1 MQCDWRQAAKALY
14 HSPFCW
20 MCMRSKQR
28 ARLKMLP
35 LPKTIEEG
43 SVRLFPPLTFRK
55 ADSQNHSAVPTRP
68 ARRFQR
74 LFYVCCISD
83 AYRRLRRRYPAL
95 LKITLESGFS
105 SKTASLLKLVFFNK
119 SFSKRLLLIREK
131 GSERRSW

>member
-83 AYRRLRRRYPAL
+83 AYRRLRRRSPAT
-95 LKITLESGFS
+95 LKITQTLASLSKNRFFIEDSVFLTNHLANGFS
-105 SKTASLLKLVFFNK
+105 
-119 SFSKRLLLIREK
+119 
-131 GSERRSW
+131 